1 MYRLIDSER
10 VNELNMQINMLL
22 AQSENTDNPYTE
34 SEYRALMH
42 QIDRLTMKR
51 DILLDRVNL
60 QRKKEEN
67 REEYIDVYDTDYCII
82 NIIIIISVVMMLL
95 LFIFLNIAT

>member
-1 MYRLIDSER
+1 MYRLTDSER
-10 VNELNMQINMLL
+10 VNELNMKINMLL
-22 AQSENTDNPYTE
+22 GQSQINDNPYTE

-51 DILLDRVNL
+51 DLLLDRVNL

-67 REEYIDVYDTDYCII
+67 KEDSEENSYNII
-82 NIIIIISVVMMLL
+82 SYIIIISIYILYL
-95 LFIFLNIAT
+95 IFLKIMMSL

>member
-1 MYRLIDSER
+1 MYRLTDSER
-10 VNELNMQINMLL
+10 VNELDIQINMLL
-22 AQSENTDNPYTE
+22 AQAESTDNPYTV

-67 REEYIDVYDTDYCII
+67 KEENEENSYNIMNY
-82 NIIIIISVVMMLL
+82 IIIILIYVLYI
-95 LFIFLNIAT
+95 IFLVIMMSL